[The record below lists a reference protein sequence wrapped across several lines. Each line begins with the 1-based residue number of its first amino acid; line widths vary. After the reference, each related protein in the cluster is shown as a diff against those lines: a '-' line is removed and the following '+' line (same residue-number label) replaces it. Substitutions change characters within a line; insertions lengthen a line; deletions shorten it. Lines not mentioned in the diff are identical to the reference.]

1 MDQALTVSR
10 WLWGAGRACQLCC
23 SYSVLFFGVLTFPM
37 ARILQD
43 VGTTSLHIASREG
56 HDAVVRTLL
65 ASGAALNQTRTVSGC
80 SVQLSVDAETNWS

>member
-1 MDQALTVSR
+1 
-10 WLWGAGRACQLCC
+10 
-23 SYSVLFFGVLTFPM
+23 M

-65 ASGAALNQTRTVSGC
+65 ASGAAVNQTRTVSGC
-80 SVQLSVDAETNWS
+80 SVQLSVDAETNWVVLRRCMLAIAHNGFEFRLYCVFVAFH